1 MQTRKQNKILKKKIN
16 PWKWAFIV
24 LLALIL
30 ATGAFIWLK
39 VTMPSNDQIQIQK
52 SATQLIKA
60 QQTADIDVSMN
71 KEQLNAAI
79 NYYLAKKEKKG
90 IKYRFLLDKSAIL
103 MGTTK
108 ILGKDVSF
116 TLYTQPKLDKEGN
129 IMLKAKS
136 VAIGSLNAPPSFIL
150 GYIKG
155 NYDLGQGVRINTK
168 KETITLDL
176 NKLVEKQGLT
186 VKGQELNLNKD
197 KFLFKVSIPL
207 E

>member
-1 MQTRKQNKILKKKIN
+1 MQSRSQNKQPKRQLN
-16 PWKWAFIV
+16 PWKWAFIT
-24 LLALIL
+24 LLALVI
-30 ATGAFIWLK
+30 ASGAFVWLK
-39 VTMPSNDQIQIQK
+39 VSTPSVDQVQLK
-52 SATQLIKA
+52 NSAKNTTK
-60 QQTADIDVSMN
+60 QTADVDVSMN

-79 NYYLAKKEKKG
+79 NYYLSKKEKNN

-116 TLYTQPKLDKEGN
+116 TLYTQPGLDKQGN
-129 IMLKAKS
+129 ILLKAKS

-150 GYIKG
+150 GYIKS
-155 NYDLGQGVRINTK
+155 NYDLGKGVIINQK
-168 KETITLDL
+168 KATITLDL
-176 NKLVEKQGLT
+176 NTLVEKQGVK
-186 VKGQELNLNKD
+186 VKGQELNLEQN